1 MLPKGIEPRPV
12 RATSAH
18 QRGRGVVVGRHGR
31 LLGVAGFTV
40 WHGKMLEID
49 LLMEPGRLRELELSY
64 LDE

>member
-1 MLPKGIEPRPV
+1 
-12 RATSAH
+12 
-18 QRGRGVVVGRHGR
+18 VGRHGR